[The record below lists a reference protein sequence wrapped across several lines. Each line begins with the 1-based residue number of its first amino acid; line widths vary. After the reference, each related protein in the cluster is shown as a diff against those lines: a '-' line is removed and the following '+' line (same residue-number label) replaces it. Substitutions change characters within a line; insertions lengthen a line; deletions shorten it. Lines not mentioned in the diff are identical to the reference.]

1 MRKFIRAAGN
11 FLPGLRRVAFVAVV
25 ALTLSY
31 EAPAHRE
38 RTRAL
43 EAMLSPVRFDL
54 TAWIARAAWEKFT
67 YEFRAPHRALDEA
80 ERVRRVRAFLRDV
93 DQAAKLEGQV
103 AAVYAD
109 PRQVDPLGATA
120 ALRAERD
127 ALLRRID
134 AERPSVEAILQE
146 QAEAVLVEEE
156 FGVGGQ
162 PLPPLRFRLTP
173 LPHILIVSRRD
184 RIERID
190 QRELAAELSVDAF
203 DRIERDV
210 DARFDV
216 SSLVT
221 PIGGYATY
229 PTMLP
234 ETSSLRFIVETSL
247 HEWTHNYLLFSWVGL
262 NYDRDPV
269 ARTINETT
277 AAIVQRELGERVLRR
292 FYPEETATTT
302 LTADARP
309 AQVDRV
315 SRVGRDANFDFT
327 KEMRATRL
335 RVDELLAAGRVDDAE
350 RYMEERRAAFVAA
363 GYGIRRLNQAWFAFY
378 GAYNDAPG
386 GAPAAGNDPVGP
398 AVQALRARSPSVG
411 AFVRT
416 VARLDGMP

>member
-1 MRKFIRAAGN
+1 MRRT
-11 FLPGLRRVAFVAVV
+11 AFVV
-25 ALTLSY
+25 ALTLALAY
-31 EAPAHRE
+31 ETP
-38 RTRAL
+38 TRAERARPL
-43 EAMLSPVRFDL
+43 DAMLSDVRFDL
-54 TAWIARAAWEKFT
+54 AAWIARAAWDKTT
-67 YEFRAPHRALDEA
+67 YEFRAPHRTLDEA
-80 ERVRRVRAFLRDV
+80 ERVRRVRAFLRGV
-93 DQAAKLEGQV
+93 DRADKLE
-103 AAVYAD
+103 AAIAARYAD
-109 PRQVDPLGATA
+109 PREPDPQRASA

-127 ALLRRID
+127 DLLRRLD
-134 AERPSVEAILQE
+134 AERPIVEAILQE
-146 QAEAVLVEEE
+146 QAEAVLREED
-156 FGVGGQ
+156 FGIAGQ

-184 RIERID
+184 RIERVD

-216 SSLVT
+216 ASLVT

-234 ETSSLRFIVETSL
+234 ETASLRFIVETSL

-262 NYDRDPV
+262 NYERDPV

-292 FYPEETATTT
+292 FYPEETAAAELAT
-302 LTADARP
+302 DARRT
-309 AQVDRV
+309 AR
-315 SRVGRDANFDFT
+315 AAAFDFN
-327 KEMRATRL
+327 KEMRATRV
-335 RVDELLAAGRVDDAE
+335 RVDALLAAGRVDEAE
-350 RYMEERRAAFVAA
+350 RYMEQRRADFVAA
-363 GYGIRRLNQAWFAFY
+363 GYGIRKLNQAWFAFY

-411 AFVRT
+411 AFVRA
-416 VARLDGMP
+416 VAQLKVEGNGAHVRLYN